1 MAGEEPDGKDE
12 AMVPTDYPTAGL
24 LTDNELNQ
32 TMLKSHKVRDAANL
46 PAPTAFLP
54 ILKQC
59 PGSGP
64 ERLRNDHLH
73 GLLPLCLHPRHPLC
87 ARDRTG
93 RAQIRRGQVDRRHLR
108 RFGCGGRQGGVR
120 NGRRRRLHARL
131 HRGGQEAGQ
140 GGAACRGG
148 ARPSPRAP
156 HSYSPPT
163 ARRAA
168 LPPRADLAGDAA
180 VRQGA
185 TCPSARTPSLSPPRQ
200 ISAHFGS

>member
-54 ILKQC
+54 IIKQC

-87 ARDRTG
+87 ARRHTILDSEKLFSRLVTVQLLIEIRTC
-93 RAQIRRGQVDRRHLR
+93 DH
-108 RFGCGGRQGGVR
+108 QGTLVI
-120 NGRRRRLHARL
+120 
-131 HRGGQEAGQ
+131 
-140 GGAACRGG
+140 
-148 ARPSPRAP
+148 
-156 HSYSPPT
+156 Y
-163 ARRAA
+163 
-168 LPPRADLAGDAA
+168 
-180 VRQGA
+180 
-185 TCPSARTPSLSPPRQ
+185 
-200 ISAHFGS
+200 ISIYISTY